1 MTAGTA
7 RAPKARRLRRSA
19 PALTPWAQA
28 RALARRLPTALAPER
43 IPLDAAA
50 GRTLAAAV
58 VATAS
63 LPGTDDAAV
72 DGYAVRG
79 IAPWRVV
86 GRALAGHG
94 GPAAVAAGEAVEIAA
109 GAAIPAGTHRVV
121 PYEEAQRDGDLV
133 CTASVAARRHI
144 RGTGEYVAAG
154 DPVLP
159 SGALLTPAALGL
171 AAAVGLDTVTVRRRP
186 SVRLLVTGDEIV
198 AAGTPPPGA
207 VRDAVAPMLA
217 PMLRGWG
224 AEVDPPRY
232 VPDQPATAV
241 TAAIAAAVH
250 DAEVTVVCGASSA
263 GPADGLHR
271 SLRLLGACVHV
282 DGVACRPAERQVLA
296 QFGDRWLVGLP
307 GDPYAALVAALTL
320 LEPLLG
326 GLAGRPAAPAAQAML
341 MGDVRADPRATRLL
355 PVVQQGPYVLGH
367 ATAPP
372 WHLGDAAQADAL
384 AVVPATWRPER
395 PVELLSLG

>member
-1 MTAGTA
+1 MTTGTA
-7 RAPKARRLRRSA
+7 RAPRARRLRRSA

-28 RALARRLPTALAPER
+28 RALARRLPGATGTER

-50 GRTLAAAV
+50 GRTLATAV
-58 VATAS
+58 VARTS

-94 GPAAVAAGEAVEIAA
+94 GPPTVAAGEAVEIAA

-133 CTASVAARRHI
+133 CTASVTACRHI
-144 RGTGEYVAAG
+144 RGTGEYVSAG
-154 DPVLP
+154 EPVLP
-159 SGALLTPAALGL
+159 AGALLTPAAIGL

-186 SVRLLVTGDEIV
+186 VVRLLVTGDEIV
-198 AAGTPPPGA
+198 AAGTPPPGT

-217 PMLRGWG
+217 PLLRGWG
-224 AEVDPPRY
+224 ADVEPPRY
-232 VPDQPATAV
+232 VPDQPAIAG

-296 QFGDRWLVGLP
+296 QFGDRWLVGVP

-320 LEPLLG
+320 LEPLIG
-326 GLAGRPAAPAAQAML
+326 GLTGRPAAPSAQAL
-341 MGDVRADPRATRLL
+341 LIGDVRADPRGTRLL
-355 PVVQQGPYVLGH
+355 PVVRQGACVLGH
-367 ATAPP
+367 AAAQAR
-372 WHLGDAAQADAL
+372 HLGDAAQADAL
-384 AVVPATWRPER
+384 AVVPVSWRPDR
-395 PVELLSLG
+395 PVELLSLT